1 MKLRTVKPGEI
12 NVPETRVT
20 SFWDSELLEIFK
32 ASIKA
37 MGILEPPVCVESDG
51 KLFLVDGLH
60 RFEEVLHSGAAT
72 LQVVVLPGKEED
84 VYLTNLLL
92 NRLRGKTKVSEMV
105 QVIGLLWK
113 EYGLNS
119 EKIQERTGLPRDY
132 IERLMVI
139 SEASEAVRGAL
150 DEEEI
155 GVGHAYALS
164 KLPTHDMQDDML
176 RQQRLY
182 RFRVKDLEGLVRQTL
197 DIRAEVPP
205 FTPLTEPPPPPKIR
219 CFYCDQEVD
228 LAKIANPATCITCSG
243 ILVEAVRVARSQDA
257 VAGGP

>member
-1 MKLRTVKPGEI
+1 MKLRTVKTGEI

-20 SFWDSELLEIFK
+20 SAWDSELLGIFK

-60 RFEEVLHSGAAT
+60 RFEEAIHSGAPT

-92 NRLRGKTKVSEMV
+92 NRLRGKTKASEMV
-105 QVIGLLWK
+105 RVIGLLWK
-113 EYGLNS
+113 EYQLDS

-132 IERLMVI
+132 IERLMAI
-139 SEASEAVRGAL
+139 SEASEAVRTAL

-155 GVGHAYALS
+155 GVGHSYALS

-182 RFRVKDLEGLVRQTL
+182 RFKVKELEDLVRQTL
-197 DIRAEVPP
+197 DLRSQGVP
-205 FTPLTEPPPPPKIR
+205 FTPSTEPPPPVKIR

-243 ILVEAVRVARSQDA
+243 ILVEAVRAARS
-257 VAGGP
+257 